1 MNPRLLSD
9 RHPEHRRTIEW
20 AGTGNGRVYTARC
33 QRTAMSIDGD
43 DSEDGEEY
51 GTDDDA
57 LGTDESDLRTGEG
70 FRIDDSGSDDGG
82 GGTGGEMPTGVSP
95 RERAAL
101 ERTRTVA
108 RLLDSAIP
116 VPGTNYR
123 VGLDSII
130 GLLPVSGDIV
140 TGVIGLYI
148 VAEAGLVGAPRNVL
162 GRMVFNILVDV
173 LIGSVP
179 AIGDLF
185 DAAWKA
191 NLKNVDL
198 LEEYLESDGIDSI

>member
-1 MNPRLLSD
+1 
-9 RHPEHRRTIEW
+9 
-20 AGTGNGRVYTARC
+20 
-33 QRTAMSIDGD
+33 MSIDGD

-57 LGTDESDLRTGEG
+57 FGTEDDLGTGEDFG
-70 FRIDDSGSDDGG
+70 IDDSGSDGG
-82 GGTGGEMPTGVSP
+82 GDGDRIGGGIPTDVSP

-123 VGLDSII
+123 VGLDSIV

-148 VAEAGLVGAPRNVL
+148 IAEAGLVGAPRNVL

-191 NLKNVDL
+191 NLKNVEL
-198 LEEYLESDGIDSI
+198 FEEYLESDGIESI

>member
-1 MNPRLLSD
+1 
-9 RHPEHRRTIEW
+9 
-20 AGTGNGRVYTARC
+20 
-33 QRTAMSIDGD
+33 MSIDGD
-43 DSEDGEEY
+43 DSED
-51 GTDDDA
+51 
-57 LGTDESDLRTGEG
+57 GEG

-140 TGVIGLYI
+140 TGVIGLYV
-148 VAEAGLVGAPRNVL
+148 VAEAGLVGVPRNVL